1 MRNTKK
7 AIIFFILI
15 ILLFNIKGSTCSI
28 DSNKDS
34 VASESNKNG
43 KSLLP
48 YKIIWYHAHKPQKD
62 MQLVLKKVNEY
73 LMEKINAT
81 LEMRLIPE
89 VDYDSRLKSAIS
101 SGEKFDICFTS
112 VWMNSY
118 THNALRGSF
127 IELEPLLE
135 KYGKGTLNA
144 LPKILLNGAR
154 VKDKLYTLPAS
165 KDLAHQWGISLNK
178 KYVDKYGFDVSSIK
192 KIEDLEPMLKIIK
205 EKEKGAVPYLI
216 CPYSCHA
223 FSMPMERI
231 EEQVPSGLYLD
242 NRTGYKI
249 VNAMEIT
256 EFKNYLSLMHKWY
269 KAGYILKDAASLKN
283 VSNFEVAGNWFAGSV
298 SYNPLVQSELKEKL
312 GYDVTVVPIDSPFI
326 TKKDTIFYMHAVS
339 STSQDPER
347 AVMFLELLNTDKYL
361 FNLIAYGIE
370 GIHYQKTGDDAITL
384 LDNSYHIEPY
394 TFGNTKLSYTLS
406 SYSKTISKDIEKFNA
421 SPIISPLLEFN
432 FNPEP
437 VKNEIEKIT
446 EVTEEFEGPLF
457 VGAVDPEIYLL
468 KIIQKYKQA
477 GLDKVMGEQQN
488 QLDTWLLEK
497 RIKK

>member
-1 MRNTKK
+1 M
-7 AIIFFILI
+7 
-15 ILLFNIKGSTCSI
+15 LFSNIKGSTCSI
-28 DSNKDS
+28 DFNRD
-34 VASESNKNG
+34 VVVSESNKNG
-43 KSLLP
+43 KSLRP
-48 YKIIWYHAHKPQKD
+48 YKIIWYHAYPPQKD

-73 LMEKINAT
+73 LTKKINAT

-89 VDYDSRLKSAIS
+89 ADYDSKLKSAIS

-118 THNALRGSF
+118 TSNALRGAF
-127 IELEPLLE
+127 IELDPLLE
-135 KYGKGTLNA
+135 KYGKGTLDV
-144 LPKILLNGAR
+144 LPKELLNGAR
-154 VKDKLYTLPAS
+154 VKDKLYTLPAN

-178 KYVDKYGFDVSSIK
+178 KYVDKYGFDVSCIK
-192 KIEDLEPMLKIIK
+192 KIEDIEPMLKVIK
-205 EKEKGAVPYLI
+205 EKEKGVVPYLI
-216 CPYSCHA
+216 YPYSCHA

-242 NRTGYKI
+242 NRTRYKI
-249 VNAMEIT
+249 VSAMEIP
-256 EFKNYLSLMHKWY
+256 EFKKYLSLMHKWY

-283 VSNFEVAGNWFAGSV
+283 ISNFENTGNWFSGSA
-298 SYNPLVQSELKEKL
+298 SYNPLVQSRLKEKL
-312 GYDVTVVPIDSPFI
+312 GYDVAIIPINSPFI
-326 TKKDTIFYMHAVS
+326 TKKDTVFFMHAVS

-370 GIHYQKTGDDAITL
+370 EIHYQKTGEYTLKL
-384 LDNSYHIEPY
+384 LDNSYHIEPFS
-394 TFGNTKLSYTLS
+394 FGNMKLSYQLS
-406 SYSKTISKDIEKFNA
+406 SYSKSISKEIENFNA

-432 FNPEP
+432 FDPEP

-457 VGAVDPEIYLL
+457 VGAVDPEIYLP
-468 KIIQKYKQA
+468 KIIQKYKSA
-477 GLDKVMGEQQN
+477 GLDKVMAQQQK
-488 QLDTWLLEK
+488 QLDAWLNSWQDKK

>member
-15 ILLFNIKGSTCSI
+15 MLFFNIKGSSSSI
-28 DSNKDS
+28 DFNRD
-34 VASESNKNG
+34 AMMAESNKNG
-43 KSLLP
+43 KSLPP
-48 YKIIWYHAHKPQKD
+48 YKIIWYHAHKTQKD

-73 LMEKINAT
+73 LIKRINAT

-89 VDYDSRLKSAIS
+89 ADYDNRLKSAIS

-127 IELEPLLE
+127 IELDPLLE

-144 LPKILLNGAR
+144 LPQILLNGAR
-154 VKDKLYTLPAS
+154 VKDKLYTLPANQ
-165 KDLAHQWGISLNK
+165 DLAHQWGISLNK
-178 KYVDKYGFDVSSIK
+178 KYTDKYGVDVSNIK

-205 EKEKGAVPYLI
+205 EKEKDVVPYLI
-216 CPYSCHA
+216 YPYSCHA
-223 FSMPMERI
+223 FSMPMERV

-242 NRTGYKI
+242 NRTGYKV

-283 VSNFEVAGNWFAGSV
+283 VSNFENAGNWFAGSV
-298 SYNPLVQSELKEKL
+298 SYNPLLKSKLKEKL
-312 GYDVTVVPIDSPFI
+312 GYDVTVVPIGSPFI
-326 TKKDTIFYMHAVS
+326 TKKDTVFFMHAIS
-339 STSQDPER
+339 STSQDPGR
-347 AVMFLELLNTDKYL
+347 TVMFLELLNTDKYL

-370 GIHYQKTGDDAITL
+370 GIHYQKTGENAIKL
-384 LDNSYHIEPY
+384 LDNSYHIEPC
-394 TFGNTKLSYTLS
+394 TFGNMKLSYTLS
-406 SYSKTISKDIEKFNA
+406 SYSKNISKDIENFNA

-432 FNPEP
+432 FDPEP

-457 VGAVDPEIYLL
+457 VGAVDPEIYLP
-468 KIIQKYKQA
+468 KIIQKYKAA
-477 GLDKVMGEQQN
+477 GLDKVMAQQQN